1 MEDLTIVDLYWNR
14 DEDAILYTQR
24 KYGALCQTIAHNI
37 LGNREDAEECVNDT
51 YLQAWNSIP
60 PHRPTALSTFLGK
73 IVRNLSFNRYK
84 HNTRDK
90 RGGGEIPL
98 VLDELAECV
107 SDRDDVPHGYAM
119 KELVSAINDF
129 LDTLPE
135 TKRNVFVCRYW
146 FTDSIADIAKRY
158 GMERAAVSMMLS
170 RTRTQLH
177 NYLTKQGYDL

>member
-1 MEDLTIVDLYWNR
+1 MDDEKIVQLYFDRN
-14 DEDAILYTQR
+14 EKAIEETAN
-24 KYGALCQTIAHNI
+24 KYGRYCTSIAMNI
-37 LGNREDAEECVNDT
+37 LANREDAEECVNDT
-51 YLQAWNSIP
+51 YLHTWNSIP
-60 PHRPTALSTFLGK
+60 PHRPTVLSTFLGK

-84 HNTRDK
+84 HNTADK

-98 VLDELAECV
+98 VLDELTECV
-107 SDRDDVPHGYAM
+107 SGHDDVPSGCVM

-135 TKRNVFVCRYW
+135 IKRNVFVCRYW
-146 FTDSIADIAKRY
+146 YTDSVTDIAARY

>member
-1 MEDLTIVDLYWNR
+1 
-14 DEDAILYTQR
+14 
-24 KYGALCQTIAHNI
+24 
-37 LGNREDAEECVNDT
+37 
-51 YLQAWNSIP
+51 
-60 PHRPTALSTFLGK
+60 LGK

-84 HNTRDK
+84 HNTADK

-98 VLDELAECV
+98 VLDELTECV
-107 SDRDDVPHGYAM
+107 SGHDDVPSGCVM

-135 TKRNVFVCRYW
+135 IKRNVFVCRYW
-146 FTDSIADIAKRY
+146 YTDSVTDIAARY

>member
-1 MEDLTIVDLYWNR
+1 MKRSCNSISTATKAN
-14 DEDAILYTQR
+14 
-24 KYGALCQTIAHNI
+24 KYGQYCTSIAINI
-37 LGNREDAEECVNDT
+37 LGNHEDAEECVNDT
-51 YLQAWNSIP
+51 YLQTWNSIP

-84 HNTRDK
+84 HNTADK

-98 VLDELAECV
+98 VLEELAECV
-107 SDRDDVPHGYAM
+107 SDHDDVTNEYVR

-129 LDTLPE
+129 LDTLSE

-146 FTDSIADIAKRY
+146 YTDSIADIAKRY
-158 GMERAAVSMMLS
+158 DMDRAAVSMMLG

-177 NYLTKQGYDL
+177 NYLTKQGYNL

>member
-1 MEDLTIVDLYWNR
+1 MDDEKIVQLYFDRN
-14 DEDAILYTQR
+14 EKAIEETAN
-24 KYGALCQTIAHNI
+24 KYGRYCTSIATNI
-37 LGNREDAEECVNDT
+37 LGNLQDAEECVNDT

-158 GMERAAVSMMLS
+158 GMERATVSMMLS